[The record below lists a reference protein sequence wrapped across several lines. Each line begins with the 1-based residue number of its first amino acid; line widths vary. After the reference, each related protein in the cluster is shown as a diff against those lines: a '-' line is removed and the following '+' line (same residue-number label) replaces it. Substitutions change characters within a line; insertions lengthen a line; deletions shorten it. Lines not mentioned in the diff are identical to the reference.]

1 MSGGQ
6 NVLLSMNGAT
16 ASRDAF
22 DRRGAEMHERRRVP
36 TEPADTAIVISAPRR
51 VPNRNV
57 LDDKTASTVRPHAGL
72 CGGRRLLLFLL
83 AHHNASYMIR

>member
-22 DRRGAEMHERRRVP
+22 DRRGGEMHERRRVP
-36 TEPADTAIVISAPRR
+36 TEPT
-51 VPNRNV
+51 
-57 LDDKTASTVRPHAGL
+57 RPL
-72 CGGRRLLLFLL
+72 SSRRLG
-83 AHHNASYMIR
+83 ASRIEMCSMIRQRQRSGRAPVYVAVAGYCYFYWRTIMCRI